1 MDPRLDALQQRYS
14 MLSADTAAQPEV
26 GLALDAIGWT
36 LYSDFREGSP
46 LSREAAI
53 PAYRTLLGE
62 SPLRLGFYRPNDY
75 LWDLAQAYYDMPLG
89 DNGYIY
95 TTEPVPFLPAVLAGY
110 VPYYGSALN
119 FSSNLRA
126 DLLRHADY
134 GVYPSYFLTEEVTA
148 NILNTP
154 SNWIY
159 TSSYDQWGDEVESTY
174 AWLNTLR
181 GPVKGAHIVARQ
193 PLADGVMLTRY
204 SNGRQIIVN
213 YTNTPYSANGLSVP
227 ALDAIVT
234 EVTP

>member
-1 MDPRLDALQQRYS
+1 
-14 MLSADTAAQPEV
+14 MLIV
-26 GLALDAIGWT
+26 
-36 LYSDFREGSP
+36 
-46 LSREAAI
+46 LSR
-53 PAYRTLLGE
+53 
-62 SPLRLGFYRPNDY
+62 
-75 LWDLAQAYYDMPLG
+75 
-89 DNGYIY
+89 
-95 TTEPVPFLPAVLAGY
+95 Y
-110 VPYYGSALN
+110 VPYYDTAHN
-119 FSSNLRA
+119 SSSDLRA

-134 GVYPSYFLTEEVTA
+134 GVYPAYFLTQEVTA

-159 TSSYDQWGDEVESTY
+159 TSSYDQWGAEVESTY
-174 AWLNTLR
+174 QWLNNLL

-213 YTNTPYSANGLSVP
+213 YTNTPYSANGLTVA